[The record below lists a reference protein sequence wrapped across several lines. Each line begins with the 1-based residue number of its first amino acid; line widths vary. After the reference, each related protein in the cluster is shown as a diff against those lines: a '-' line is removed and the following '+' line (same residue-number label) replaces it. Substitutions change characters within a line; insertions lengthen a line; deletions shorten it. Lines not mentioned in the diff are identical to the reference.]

1 MQRLHAAN
9 VTCGLKGV
17 LNGSR
22 CTLSISLRSPEL
34 SRLADLSRLT
44 KKGPAV
50 AKQIVSTGCRNMKA
64 FSYCCL
70 GISPHSQIQGSLDSS
85 CLLSA
90 LVKGCCWGGG
100 AGLSQLLANF
110 KCCLGSLSV
119 ILHIKTH
126 TIFEHPSLD
135 TWKNAIWKQG
145 KWMLVPEAVMIGFH
159 HSQ

>member
-44 KKGPAV
+44 KKDPAV

-100 AGLSQLLANF
+100 GGVEPTPCQLQMLPWE
-110 KCCLGSLSV
+110 SV
-119 ILHIKTH
+119 CNIAYKNTH
-126 TIFEHPSLD
+126 NLRAPLTGYMEECNLE
-135 TWKNAIWKQG
+135 TG
-145 KWMLVPEAVMIGFH
+145 KMDA
-159 HSQ
+159 SS